1 MQPAD
6 PAEQERLL
14 GILARHR
21 ELLSSLPGVYYLD
34 VGYRIEDGTPTGELV
49 IRVHVRD
56 KLPESALP
64 ASAVAPKELEGVP
77 VVVIQSSKRL
87 E

>member
-1 MQPAD
+1 MKPAD
-6 PAEQERLL
+6 QAEQERLL

-21 ELLSSLPGVYYLD
+21 DWLASLPGVHHVD
-34 VGYRIEDGTPTGELV
+34 VGYRIKDRRPTDELA
-49 IRVHVRD
+49 IRVHVRQ

-64 ASAVAPKELEGVP
+64 ASAVAPKELEGAP
-77 VVVIQSSKRL
+77 VDVIQGGKRL